1 MERAQQ
7 ALVILEDRD
16 SSLSSRLFSIHDSL
30 QVLRSHGVLDVSVQ
44 AERLTEYYAQALSL
58 NNTGGAKAIKKEFE
72 KLMEYG
78 GDYFRLFEE
87 LELVQEQLS
96 IIRFEKENLSTELDA
111 QLTNKFVIN
120 KAVAPVGAVFTL
132 LCLISGSMWGKP
144 MWGTW
149 WVWDARLTSVAIL
162 FIVYLLII
170 FLNQTFENRDV
181 REKTIAIF
189 ILIGSVN
196 LPIIKFSVDWWNTLH
211 QPASVSK
218 LSSPSIDISM
228 LQPLLMMTLAF
239 SLIGI
244 IIAILRI
251 KAEILIRK
259 KYL

>member
-1 MERAQQ
+1 MIFRLISSFLSLEFAYFFCQKARNWLLPTTIILVCTGTFLGLFWAPPDYQQ
-7 ALVILEDRD
+7 GDAFRIIYVHVPSAWMSLFVYLYMALAAVVALVWKIKVAE
-16 SSLSSRLFSIHDSL
+16 
-30 QVLRSHGVLDVSVQ
+30 VGLR
-44 AERLTEYYAQALSL
+44 AA
-58 NNTGGAKAIKKEFE
+58 
-72 KLMEYG
+72 
-78 GDYFRLFEE
+78 
-87 LELVQEQLS
+87 
-96 IIRFEKENLSTELDA
+96 
-111 QLTNKFVIN
+111 
-120 KAVAPVGAVFTL
+120 APIGMVFTFLAL
-132 LCLISGSMWGKP
+132 LTGSIWGKP

-170 FLNQTFENRDV
+170 FLNRTFENRDV
-181 REKTIAIF
+181 RDKTIAIF
-189 ILIGSVN
+189 ILIGSIN

-228 LQPLLMMTLAF
+228 LQPLLIMTISF

-244 IIAILRI
+244 ITAILRI

>member
-1 MERAQQ
+1 MFKFLINPSRFNKLVDIIFRP
-7 ALVILEDRD
+7 LVIITSITLVVG
-16 SSLSSRLFSIHDSL
+16 LVLIYFSPLYYQQGLTVKIMYIHVPS
-30 QVLRSHGVLDVSVQ
+30 
-44 AERLTEYYAQALSL
+44 AWLSL
-58 NNTGGAKAIKKEFE
+58 LT
-72 KLMEYG
+72 YG
-78 GDYFRLFEE
+78 VMTFY
-87 LELVQEQLS
+87 S
-96 IIRFEKENLSTELDA
+96 IVGLAFKIPFS
-111 QLTNKFVIN
+111 FIIN
-120 KAVAPVGAVFTL
+120 KAIAPIGAVFTL

-162 FIVYLLII
+162 FIIYLIII
-170 FLNQTFENRDV
+170 FLNQIFDSREV

-189 ILIGSVN
+189 ILIGSIN

-228 LQPLLMMTLAF
+228 LQPLLVMTLSF
-239 SLIGI
+239 SLIGL

-259 KYL
+259 IN